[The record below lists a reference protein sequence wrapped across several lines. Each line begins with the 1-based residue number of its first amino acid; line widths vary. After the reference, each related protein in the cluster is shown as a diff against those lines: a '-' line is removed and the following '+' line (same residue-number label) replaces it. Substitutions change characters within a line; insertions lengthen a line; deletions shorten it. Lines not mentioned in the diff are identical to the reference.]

1 MNLNTHKEFVEIA
14 KSDFPG
20 FSGRMPLENQLRSF
34 EHYLNKNN
42 RENSFDGKIFIIYVT
57 DKADAIKIGRHLN
70 LSHIKYWN
78 GFVYESLNLKGE
90 RCRGRP
96 KNTVTDLVS
105 GKGMTVNQFIKHTRE
120 ITNEQYL
127 TKSEIVKRKIL
138 KRGELEKFIKT
149 GKLREEK
156 IGSKDYIN
164 RGELTK
170 VI

>member
-1 MNLNTHKEFVEIA
+1 
-14 KSDFPG
+14 
-20 FSGRMPLENQLRSF
+20 
-34 EHYLNKNN
+34 
-42 RENSFDGKIFIIYVT
+42 
-57 DKADAIKIGRHLN
+57 
-70 LSHIKYWN
+70 
-78 GFVYESLNLKGE
+78 
-90 RCRGRP
+90 
-96 KNTVTDLVS
+96 
-105 GKGMTVNQFIKHTRE
+105 MTVNQFIKHTRE